1 MDEMAKKQK
10 LILEEV
16 AEKFG
21 TTAEFVSKY
30 ISDAE
35 EKKLLFSELNSM
47 ALEHAKLQKEFEIK
61 SKALKMVTEKLNLA
75 PDLQIQ
81 KQYETGIN

>member
-1 MDEMAKKQK
+1 
-10 LILEEV
+10 
-16 AEKFG
+16 
-21 TTAEFVSKY
+21 
-30 ISDAE
+30 
-35 EKKLLFSELNSM
+35 M